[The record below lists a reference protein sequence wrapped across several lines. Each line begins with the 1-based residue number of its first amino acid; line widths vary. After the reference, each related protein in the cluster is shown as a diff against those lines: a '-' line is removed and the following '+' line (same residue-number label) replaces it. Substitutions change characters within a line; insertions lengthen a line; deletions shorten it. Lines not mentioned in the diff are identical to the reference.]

1 MKRLNA
7 QVKEKQQ
14 ALSLHNENVED
25 KIEQLKSDYF
35 ELLNSQ
41 ASIRNELQLLDDQ
54 MSQSAVQQARLT
66 ANNEKYLEERN
77 DIAVRKAARRRIGR
91 R

>member
-1 MKRLNA
+1 M
-7 QVKEKQQ
+7 
-14 ALSLHNENVED
+14 
-25 KIEQLKSDYF
+25 
-35 ELLNSQ
+35 LNSQ

-77 DIAVRKAARRRIGR
+77 DIAVRKAACEEELPPLKRIFTIR
-91 R
+91 SSAFAKSRQHMNRKTPV